1 MYIGGITPMV
11 FVLLSVSEDNQ
22 LREDQDAYDG
32 VTLLTHVM
40 MKAARRKCPSPPIGF
55 TSLNG
60 F

>member
-1 MYIGGITPMV
+1 MV